1 MTPFAHWP
9 VADLLTTSRLSL
21 EPLHPGHA
29 PEAFP
34 VFNDVRLHTWTGGEP
49 SSLSDLQG
57 RYARQAAGQS
67 PDGSQGWLNWMLR
80 RTEDGLLVGTV
91 QATLYR
97 TESGGLD
104 ASLAWVI
111 GVEHQGKGYAREGAA
126 AMAAW
131 LRTCQVSSLAAH
143 IHPEHAAS
151 AGVARALGLTATDTV
166 VDGETRWSSSGS

>member
-1 MTPFAHWP
+1 MTPSAHWP
-9 VADLLTTSRLSL
+9 VADQLTTPRLAL
-21 EPLHPGHA
+21 EPLRTEHA

-34 VFNDVRLHTWTGGEP
+34 VFDDARLHTWTGGEP
-49 SSLSDLQG
+49 SSLEELQV
-57 RYARQAAGQS
+57 RYARQAAGRS

-80 RTEDGLLVGTV
+80 RSADGLLVGTV

-97 TESGGLD
+97 TEDGGLE

-111 GVEHQGKGYAREGAA
+111 GVEHQGKGYAREGAV

-131 LRTCQVSSLAAH
+131 LRAREVSALAAC

-151 AGVARALGLTATDTV
+151 AGVARALGLTASDAL
-166 VDGETRWSSSGS
+166 VDGETRWSTSGR